1 MTYILKVTNH
11 GILAQRSPTGL
22 AKSGHKIQAKNN
34 ARSSVLLSTKPRNR
48 FRYKTPNATSRRLLL
63 RNVPHLYIDV

>member
-34 ARSSVLLSTKPRNR
+34 ARSSVLRNTKPLNR
-48 FRYKTPNATSRRLLL
+48 LPLQNTHFSISDSCQ
-63 RNVPHLYIDV
+63 VE